1 MARFNFPK
9 FRQRQINEASRRN
22 SAAFANG
29 EEMLTIRAWQYAE
42 AMQGKETRHGL
53 NMVYPPSG
61 IKRAIEFDFVVIDGK
76 RVKRAKSVDG
86 YEIPNWDFVPRLT

>member
-1 MARFNFPK
+1 MATFNFSK
-9 FRQRQINEASRRN
+9 FRQRQLNEAARRN

-42 AMQGKETRHGL
+42 AMQGNETRHGL
-53 NMVYPPSG
+53 NMTNLPSG

-76 RVKRAKSVDG
+76 HVKRAKSVDG
-86 YEIPNWDFVPRLT
+86 YGIPNWDFVQRVS